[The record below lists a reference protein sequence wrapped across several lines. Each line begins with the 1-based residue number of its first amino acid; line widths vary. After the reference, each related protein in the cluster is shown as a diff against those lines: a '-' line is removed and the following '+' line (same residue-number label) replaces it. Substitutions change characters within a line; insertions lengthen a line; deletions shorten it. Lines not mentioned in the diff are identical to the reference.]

1 MTQEVAVAAMG
12 DSCGSS
18 VNTVQGRAKSGGV
31 WPWGRKRKKMHL
43 PIYANS
49 SERVEKESEEASM
62 AKHTV
67 SDEQLVA
74 NVEYGKII

>member
-1 MTQEVAVAAMG
+1 MTQEVAAAAMG

-18 VNTVQGRAKSGGV
+18 VNMVQGQAKSGGG
-31 WPWGRKRKKMHL
+31 WIWGRKRTNLRL

-49 SERVEKESEEASM
+49 SKSVEKDSGEALMS
-62 AKHTV
+62 KHAV

-74 NVEYGKII
+74 NVESGKIF

>member
-1 MTQEVAVAAMG
+1 MTQEVAAAAMG

-18 VNTVQGRAKSGGV
+18 VNMVQGR
-31 WPWGRKRKKMHL
+31 KRTNLRL

-49 SERVEKESEEASM
+49 SKSVEKDSGEALMS
-62 AKHTV
+62 KHAV

-74 NVEYGKII
+74 NVESGKIF